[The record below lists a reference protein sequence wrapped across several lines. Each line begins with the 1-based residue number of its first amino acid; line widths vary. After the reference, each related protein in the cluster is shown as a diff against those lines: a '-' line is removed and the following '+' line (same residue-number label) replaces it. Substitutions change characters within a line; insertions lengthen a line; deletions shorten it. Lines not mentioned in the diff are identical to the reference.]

1 MGLSEEAKIA
11 KQAEDLAKEHP
22 QQVEEAVTNAEKF
35 AQDRTGHR
43 HDEQIA
49 KGGDELEKRLGAGQQ
64 DQPEQQEEQP
74 DQQGQQPQ
82 QG

>member
-1 MGLSEEAKIA
+1 MGLSDEAKIA

-35 AQDRTGHR
+35 AQDRTDHR

-64 DQPEQQEEQP
+64 DQPEQQQEQP
-74 DQQGQQPQ
+74 DQQGQQSQ